1 VEKGMLNSDSKN
13 SETKRQDGEYV
24 FCTVLIPKIRK
35 PYYYLTED
43 ETISIGDKVIVP
55 FGFEN
60 SERIGTVT
68 DIDFLTPEDMPYN
81 IYEMNFIVGK
91 VNI

>member
-1 VEKGMLNSDSKN
+1 VEKCKLNSENKN
-13 SETKRQDGEYV
+13 SETKPQDDEYIL
-24 FCTVLIPKIRK
+24 CTVSIPKIRN

-68 DIDFLTPEDMPYN
+68 DIDFLVPEDMPYN
-81 IYEMNFIVGK
+81 IHEMKFIVGK
-91 VNI
+91 VYI